1 MAEPGAQSMNG
12 IPDGL
17 FVSIGGARGSEVV
30 VALYG
35 ERDIASAPVL
45 SSVLPG
51 VIASGTGPLVL
62 ELGPLSFIDCA
73 GMWELMAP
81 APLASRPSAGSAA
94 PDGLHIQGVRARRP
108 DRARRA
114 GSGAHKSNGERQDLA
129 GSPLGAMEMT
139 IASRRC
145 LALASGKC
153 RGLWRSSSQEVAGT
167 GPGSAGRP

>member
-1 MAEPGAQSMNG
+1 MNG

-73 GMWELMAP
+73 GISARWRRRLLP
-81 APLASRPSAGSAA
+81 ADRQLVVRHPTAYIFKGFVLVGLTGLA
-94 PDGLHIQGVRARRP
+94 GLEVEPINRTESGRTSQARRS
-108 DRARRA
+108 A
-114 GSGAHKSNGERQDLA
+114 Q
-129 GSPLGAMEMT
+129 
-139 IASRRC
+139 
-145 LALASGKC
+145 
-153 RGLWRSSSQEVAGT
+153 WR
-167 GPGSAGRP
+167 